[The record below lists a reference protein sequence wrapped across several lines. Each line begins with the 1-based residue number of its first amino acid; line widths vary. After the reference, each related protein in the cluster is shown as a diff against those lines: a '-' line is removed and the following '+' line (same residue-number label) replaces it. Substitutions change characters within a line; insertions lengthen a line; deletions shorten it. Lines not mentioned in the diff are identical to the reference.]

1 MKIKEINQIKCEEIL
16 VNSCKNTISKGSS
29 TCCMILFDSIK
40 RTTYTSNLGDSSY
53 LIIRV
58 IDGKLKKLFKSE
70 DQPHSFN
77 FPFQVNF
84 RLLS

>member
-1 MKIKEINQIKCEEIL
+1 
-16 VNSCKNTISKGSS
+16 
-29 TCCMILFDSIK
+29 MILFDSIK

-70 DQPHSFN
+70 DQQYSFN

>member
-40 RTTYTSNLGDSSY
+40 ITTYTSNLGD